1 MCACFPSVGRGIGYR
16 RLSLHLANTVRRC
29 TGTPLFYFSLSLSL
43 FLPRLGTSALVSL
56 LISLRCD
63 LNSSVVHFAKKS
75 RQSCSQQFGVVSTEN
90 SLLRY
95 SRPSRTKVVFKLS
108 AQVSAETPERSASR
122 VARESKLAEALV
134 ALHLLARGW
143 KMESQRESAQLFG
156 LTKKVFAKFL
166 NEEERERHRE
176 CRGETGTDQLR
187 NLDICA
193 CNVDL
198 FFY

>member
-43 FLPRLGTSALVSL
+43 SALSWHFSTCFTSNFAAVRSQL
-56 LISLRCD
+56 VRRSLR
-63 LNSSVVHFAKKS
+63 KKS